1 MSFIIL
7 NSFFHSLWRHHFVY
21 ICLSIPFLVLF
32 NLYLHW
38 TMTGAMGQSV
48 SITLNAI
55 LIHYKEVRPR
65 SHKLS
70 MDVAK
75 GKMTTSWISEYL
87 TFAIG

>member
-1 MSFIIL
+1 
-7 NSFFHSLWRHHFVY
+7 
-21 ICLSIPFLVLF
+21 
-32 NLYLHW
+32 
-38 TMTGAMGQSV
+38 MTGAMGQSV

>member
-1 MSFIIL
+1 MC
-7 NSFFHSLWRHHFVY
+7 
-21 ICLSIPFLVLF
+21 ICLSIPFLALF

-38 TMTGAMGQSV
+38 TVTGTMGQSV

-55 LIHYKEVRPR
+55 FIHYKEVRPR

-70 MDVAK
+70 MDVEK
-75 GKMTTSWISEYL
+75 GKMTTYWISEYL